1 MHSPQPDITGEM
13 MVIPLFEAV
22 VYPKS
27 RTKFKVGPATGK
39 MLLAA
44 VNSAGSTY
52 AVGLAAREGTDP
64 SEASADSL
72 YPVGSL
78 IEIAHVQPA
87 NDGYLIFGEA
97 VARVKAT
104 RLIEADGLF
113 SAVCEPVPD
122 HFDLDE
128 GTRAELLAKIRAV
141 IRDVSGHF
149 QGSEQFTRPIE
160 KMDSIDQIMGFVMPF
175 LPVDLAEKQE
185 LLEIASVR
193 GRYTAFLDLLT
204 RVKEGIEIRIE
215 VAKKTSDKVGK
226 ANREAMLREQLKVI
240 QDELNGCDGS
250 SGEDGY
256 RERIERSTMPEE
268 VRKKALAEL
277 KKLESGGSQHHESQG
292 IRNYLDLLLDLPWTV
307 EEKKIIDINEAR
319 QVLESNHN
327 GLEKVKERII
337 QHLAVMKLKEE
348 KQGSILLF
356 AGPPGTGKTSL
367 GKSIADALG
376 RKYVRISLGGVK
388 DEAEIRGHRRTYVGS
403 LPGRIIQ
410 GMKKAGTKNPVF
422 ILDEVDKLAVS
433 YSGDPAS
440 ALLEVLDPEQNNT
453 FADHYLEVPYDLS
466 DVLFIATANSLATIP
481 APLLDRMELI
491 EISGYTKNEK
501 FAIAKDHL
509 VPNTLAEHGL
519 DTEKL
524 RFEDEALT
532 VIIDRYTREAGVRAL
547 KKQLARAAR
556 YVSAK
561 IVSGDVALPY
571 IVTADLLPEVL
582 GKETVRQ
589 DVVRKENPPGVV
601 TGLAWTPVGGDILF
615 IEGTFMPGKGK
626 LTLTGQLGD
635 VMKESAQIS
644 LSLIRSRFAA
654 VAPGFDFFGSDIHIH
669 VPAGAT
675 PKDGPSAGVT
685 LFTALAS
692 LITGRT
698 VDPTTAMTGE
708 VTLSGAVLP
717 VGGIK
722 EKVLAAHRAGIRK
735 VILPQENEKDLADVP
750 EDVRTDLVFVPVRTI
765 EDVLREAL
773 DVTLPGPVI
782 HYAGDRFVPAH
793 NL

>member
-1 MHSPQPDITGEM
+1 MHASQPDTSETI
-13 MVIPLFEAV
+13 VIPLFETV
-22 VYPKS
+22 VYPET
-27 RTKFKVGPATGK
+27 RTKLHVE
-39 MLLAA
+39 AA
-44 VNSAGSTY
+44 VGKVLIAAMKSDGSAS
-52 AVGLAAREGTDP
+52 AVGLTVKGGAEPPENPADAFYATGTLL
-64 SEASADSL
+64 A
-72 YPVGSL
+72 
-78 IEIAHVQPA
+78 IAHVQPA
-87 NDGYLIFGEA
+87 DDGYLIFA
-97 VARVKAT
+97 HATRRVKAVT
-104 RLIEADGLF
+104 LSENDGQF
-113 SAVCEPVPD
+113 YAAFEPLPD
-122 HFDLDE
+122 LPDLDE
-128 GTRAELLAKIRAV
+128 DARADMLT
-141 IRDVSGHF
+141 DVKAAIHAISGNF
-149 QGSEQFTRPIE
+149 QGSEQFTRPVE
-160 KMDSIDQIMGFVMPF
+160 RMESVDQVMAFVMPF
-175 LPVDLAEKQE
+175 LPVDLATKQS
-185 LLEIASVR
+185 LLETASTR
-193 GRYTAFLDLLT
+193 ERYTAFLRILVDLNESINL
-204 RVKEGIEIRIE
+204 RIE
-215 VAKKTSDKVGK
+215 VAKKASEKVGK
-226 ANREAMLREQLKVI
+226 ANREAMLREQLRVI
-240 QDELNGCDGS
+240 QEELNGCDGS

-307 EEKKIIDINEAR
+307 EKKSIDIEEAR
-319 QVLESNHN
+319 RILESNHN

-367 GKSIADALG
+367 GRSIADALG

-410 GMKKAGTKNPVF
+410 GMKRAGAKNPVF

-440 ALLEVLDPEQNNT
+440 ALLEVLDPEQNST
-453 FADHYLEVPYDLS
+453 FSDHYLEVPYDLS
-466 DVLFIATANSLATIP
+466 DVLFIATANTLATIP

-491 EISGYTKNEK
+491 DISGYTKNEK

-509 VPNTLAEHGL
+509 LPETLTEHGL
-519 DTEKL
+519 DTDKL
-524 RFEDEALT
+524 RIEDDAIT
-532 VIIDRYTREAGVRAL
+532 AIIDRYTREAGVRAL
-547 KKQLARAAR
+547 KKQLARIAR

-561 IVSGDVALPY
+561 VVSGPIDLPVV
-571 IVTADLLPEVL
+571 VTADMLPAIL
-582 GKETVRQ
+582 GRETVRP
-589 DVVRKENPPGVV
+589 DVARKENPPGVV

-615 IEGTFMPGKGK
+615 VEGTFMPGKGK

-644 LSLIRSRFAA
+644 LSLIRSRLAA
-654 VAPGFDFFGSDIHIH
+654 TPTRFDFFASDIHIH

-685 LFTALAS
+685 LVTALAS
-692 LITGRT
+692 LITGKA
-698 VDPTTAMTGE
+698 VDPTVAMTGE

-722 EKVLAAHRAGIRK
+722 EKVLAAHRAGIRT
-735 VILPQENEKDLADVP
+735 VILPRENERDLEDVP
-750 EDVRTDLVFVPVRTI
+750 EEVRHELTFVPVDTI
-765 EDVLREAL
+765 EDLLREAL
-773 DVTLPGPVI
+773 GVELSGPVLP
-782 HYAGDRFVPAH
+782 YVERRCVPAH
-793 NL
+793 DL